1 MLIEIITSYSH
12 SISIVSSTFDIL
24 LFLSSQCARRA
35 AASPVAVL
43 RGPLKKAGVM
53 RMIDSI
59 YSAYDNDE
67 AMSTTDYVRLS
78 ELLKAESSTSE
89 PTSSLRI
96 ELMKKAR
103 QLESNL
109 GLRSRCAGRA

>member
-12 SISIVSSTFDIL
+12 SISIVSNTFDIL

-67 AMSTTDYVRLS
+67 AMSTTDSPSCSRPS
-78 ELLKAESSTSE
+78 PPPAS
-89 PTSSLRI
+89 PP
-96 ELMKKAR
+96 A
-103 QLESNL
+103 
-109 GLRSRCAGRA
+109 RCASSS